1 MQLSFGECDGLN
13 QDELCENVL
22 NAAHASTNTD
32 DFRICLAL
40 VCVLLRAQLR
50 GMLTVIYC
58 S

>member
-32 DFRICLAL
+32 DFRNLFGFRLC
-40 VCVLLRAQLR
+40 AQLR